1 MVNKVYILVI
11 KIPSWDYQ
19 TILKVVFCFKEKE
32 ALECPLDFFVG
43 ITYWWY
49 NTEKMIRKQ
58 KEKTHTHMG

>member
-1 MVNKVYILVI
+1 MFLLHLNCHSIKVNKVYILAI

-43 ITYWWY
+43 ITY
-49 NTEKMIRKQ
+49 
-58 KEKTHTHMG
+58 